1 MTFVAPCEIGSEFE
15 EPGGKPPPRI
25 PKSTPRDT
33 SEQYV
38 PAHFQQRSW
47 GLVKSRVQIDR
58 KWIGTNR
65 IVFHF
70 SIIPSRKPLLY
81 STIEC
86 FHMTSQWPS
95 QNNKTAAMFGSKQ
108 ILRELNS
115 FLMQTLSFVPI
126 NLHRYWPREWK
137 HSITSLRENSFI
149 IPNQTFHSLS
159 FHYPTLKNGNIST
172 RKFPLFSPITSPLPL
187 IVHWVTLA

>member
-1 MTFVAPCEIGSEFE
+1 MWNRVRIWGTGRQTPTKNSEE
-15 EPGGKPPPRI
+15 YSSG
-25 PKSTPRDT
+25 
-33 SEQYV
+33 QYV

-47 GLVKSRVQIDR
+47 GLVKNRVQIDR

-149 IPNQTFHSLS
+149 IPNQTFHSLT

>member
-1 MTFVAPCEIGSEFE
+1 MWNRLRIWGTGRQ
-15 EPGGKPPPRI
+15 PPTRI
-25 PKSTPRDT
+25 QKSTPRDT
-33 SEQYV
+33 SDQYV
-38 PAHFQQRSW
+38 PAHFQWRSW
-47 GLVKSRVQIDR
+47 GLVRSRVQIDR
-58 KWIGTNR
+58 GWIGT
-65 IVFHF
+65 IGSFF
-70 SIIPSRKPLLY
+70 IFYIPPRKPFRY
-81 STIEC
+81 STIERI
-86 FHMTSQWPS
+86 HMTSQRPYWCP
-95 QNNKTAAMFGSKQ
+95 KTIKRRPCWCSKP
-108 ILRELNS
+108 ILWELNS
-115 FLMQTLSFVPI
+115 FLIQTISFVPI